1 MAALTAQI
9 DVKELAARYAAG
21 ESMQALAAEHG
32 AHRSTLYRWMLAGE
46 GDEAYNNLVTHCL
59 VQRIA
64 EADEMIV
71 DQTCDIARA
80 REVARFA
87 RMDYE
92 RRRPSLYGQKQQ
104 MQVDHRL
111 TVDDRLSASLD
122 RLIGRVVEGQ
132 HSIVPEGEQDGTGVM
147 SNDPSNQ
154 GVAPTQQIETLQAL
168 VDE

>member
-1 MAALTAQI
+1 MHALAKQI

-21 ESMQALAAEHG
+21 ESMQTLAAEHG

-46 GDEAYNNLVTHCL
+46 GDKAYHSLVTNCL

-64 EADEMIV
+64 EADEMIL
-71 DQTCDIARA
+71 DADCDIARA

-104 MQVDHRL
+104 VSVDHRVSVDERL
-111 TVDDRLSASLD
+111 TASLD

-132 HSIVPEGEQDGTGVM
+132 HSVVPDQEHDGTGVM
-147 SNDPSNQ
+147 SNTLTDQS
-154 GVAPTQQIETLQAL
+154 VAPEQQIETLQAL